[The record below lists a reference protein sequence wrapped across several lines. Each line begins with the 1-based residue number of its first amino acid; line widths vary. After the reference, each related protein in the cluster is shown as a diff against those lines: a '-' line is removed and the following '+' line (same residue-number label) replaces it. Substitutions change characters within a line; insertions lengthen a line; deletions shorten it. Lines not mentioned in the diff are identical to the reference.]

1 MLTRSVFVLQ
11 IPVSFEDVTVFFSEE
26 EWALLDFDQKSLYRE
41 VMLENAKNV
50 ESMGKGSIL
59 FWVEIGGEGI
69 F

>member
-50 ESMGKGSIL
+50 ESMSKWFIL
-59 FWVEIGGEGI
+59 LWVEFGGEGI